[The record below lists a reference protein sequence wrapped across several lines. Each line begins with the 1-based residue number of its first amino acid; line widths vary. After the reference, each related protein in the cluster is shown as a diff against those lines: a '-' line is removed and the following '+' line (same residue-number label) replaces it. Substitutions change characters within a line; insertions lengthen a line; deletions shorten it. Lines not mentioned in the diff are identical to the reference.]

1 VEGQGVRQ
9 VRKWRTIWESMSFK
23 GFWFVLGL
31 LFGTFLLFH
40 TQVNLRCKSSAVRFI
55 RESDSLPI
63 EFATTVG
70 KYEQGSARAATLS
83 LNWWVW
89 IFVTSPAHRTAP
101 DSHTATHTPTAGG
114 KANCY
119 KEITAAAYKRKPQ
132 PVHLAVCVYAR
143 LRTLCVC
150 VRVCESGRKCVCV
163 VYMFICCHW
172 RKRSLYHIYFQ
183 ELVCKCLVEPTKM
196 RPFLLRPGPGMCD
209 VRVCLNFESVSRAG
223 WLNHFMGAGAY
234 TQSSWQPNLIYRLWA
249 YNKDSV
255 VQLMSPHSIIPL
267 PG

>member
-89 IFVTSPAHRTAP
+89 IFVASPAHRTAL

-150 VRVCESGRKCVCV
+150 VRVCEGGRKC
-163 VYMFICCHW
+163 
-172 RKRSLYHIYFQ
+172 L
-183 ELVCKCLVEPTKM
+183 
-196 RPFLLRPGPGMCD
+196 
-209 VRVCLNFESVSRAG
+209 RVCSVYVHLLPLAKAFFVSHLLSGVGMQMPCGTYQDETIPITTWSSHVWCPSMPSFRICVPCRMIESFHGCR
-223 WLNHFMGAGAY
+223 
-234 TQSSWQPNLIYRLWA
+234 
-249 YNKDSV
+249 SV
-255 VQLMSPHSIIPL
+255 HTILLTTKFDLQLMSL
-267 PG
+267 